1 MNLPI
6 PLRRLPVRP
15 SRLALACGVIAAL
28 AVAGGARAQAREPL
42 APPVL
47 VKPEAPAPDPSLP
60 QVELTSDVLRQLLLA
75 EIAHQRG
82 YSDPAYKTFMDLAR
96 STHDWR
102 LARRAMQIAAER
114 GQGQRAYDAAT
125 LWAEYAPDS
134 EEARRYVQALS
145 IAVGRIEAVLPNL
158 KEQLAKSPDKGR
170 AVSAVATVVGQL
182 PDKARAFEVLQELLQ
197 PYQDLVPA
205 RLALAHAAGQAGQYE
220 RGEQEA
226 LAALKLRPGLE
237 YAALLA
243 YDLGSRLHPEAAL
256 GALQTFVRENPQ
268 ASDARLAYARAL
280 AGAGKPSEA
289 RRELHALQKESPH
302 NPELLQ
308 RLGSL
313 AYQMQ
318 DLPEAEKYFRQYL
331 DETAKTERSE
341 RTNNAVY
348 GFLAQIAEERKHYDD
363 ALQWL
368 DRVTGDM
375 AFSAQLR
382 KAVVLGKQKK
392 LSAAHELLAKLA
404 PSDPEQRAQVLL
416 TESQILRDAQR
427 PEEAYALLKKG
438 VDESPDSA
446 DLLYDYAMAGER
458 LGKYDEMETALRK
471 VMRLKPENAHA
482 YNALGYSLAD
492 RNIRLEEAGA
502 LLEKAV
508 SLSPDDAF
516 ILDSLGWLQYRQGK
530 LDASVQTL
538 KRAYTLRPDTEIAVH
553 LGEVLWVSGDVAGAR
568 QAWTEARKKEPANET
583 LRATLARFNVKL

>member
-1 MNLPI
+1 MNLLT
-6 PLRRLPVRP
+6 PLGRLPVLP
-15 SRLALACGVIAAL
+15 SRLALACGVLAAL
-28 AVAGGARAQAREPL
+28 AFAGGARAQAQEPL

-47 VKPEAPAPDPSLP
+47 VKPQAPAADPSLP

-114 GQGQRAYDAAT
+114 GQGQRAYDAAS
-125 LWAEYAPDS
+125 LWVEYAPDS
-134 EEARRYVQALS
+134 EEAKRYVQALS
-145 IAVGRIEAVLPNL
+145 IAVGKIEPVLPRL
-158 KEQLAKSPDKGR
+158 KEQLAKAPDKGR
-170 AVSAVATVVGQL
+170 AVSAVAAVVGQL
-182 PDKARAFEVLQELLQ
+182 PDKTRAFEVLQDLLA
-197 PYQDLVPA
+197 PYQDLLA
-205 RLALAHAAGQAGQYE
+205 TRLALAHAAGQAGQYE
-220 RGEQEA
+220 RGEQQA
-226 LAALKLRPGLE
+226 QAALKLSPGLE

-243 YDLGSRLHPEAAL
+243 YDFGARLHPEAAL
-256 GALQTFVRENPQ
+256 SALQAFVRENPQ
-268 ASDARLAYARAL
+268 ASDARMAYARAL
-280 AGAGKPSEA
+280 GAAGRQSEA
-289 RRELHALQKESPH
+289 RRELHALLKESPH

-331 DETAKTERSE
+331 DETAKTQRSE
-341 RTNNAVY
+341 RVNNAVY
-348 GFLAQIAEERKHYDD
+348 AFLGQIAEERKHYDD
-363 ALQWL
+363 ALAWL
-368 DRVTGDM
+368 DRVTGDQR
-375 AFSAQLR
+375 FSAQLR

-392 LSAAHELLAKLA
+392 VAAAHELLAALV
-404 PSDPEQRAQVLL
+404 PTDPDQRTQVIL
-416 TESQILRDAQR
+416 TESQILREAQR

-438 VDESPDSA
+438 VEATPDSA

-458 LGKYDEMETALRK
+458 LGKYDEMETALRQ
-471 VMRLKPENAHA
+471 VIRLRPENAHA

-492 RNIRLEEAGA
+492 RNIRLEEAGT

-508 SLSPDDAF
+508 SLAPDDAF

-530 LDASVQTL
+530 LDASVKTL
-538 KRAYTLRPDTEIAVH
+538 KRAYALRPDTEIAVH

-568 QAWTEARKKEPANET
+568 QAWTEARKKEPANEA